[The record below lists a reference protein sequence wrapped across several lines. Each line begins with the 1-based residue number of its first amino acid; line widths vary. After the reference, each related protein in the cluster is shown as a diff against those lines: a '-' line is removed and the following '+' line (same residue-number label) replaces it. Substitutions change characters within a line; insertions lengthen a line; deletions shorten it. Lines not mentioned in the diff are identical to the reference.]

1 MSINDKLK
9 FLADYATKQR
19 NESRDYSTV
28 YELPEEFTDL
38 DKYSQECID
47 KYNKNPVTVDHLIN
61 KARGG
66 FFMYDLFTTKKY
78 NTNHYDSHCILF
90 DPPRS
95 GVEKQSGQNNLAYL
109 KTEEITKKQNDLLNG
124 AGKKVCS
131 HVVDSF
137 KKYCRANE
145 LDIKIKDE
153 CNGEKPNAYVYWGQT
168 Y

>member
-9 FLADYATKQR
+9 FLANYATKQR
-19 NESRDYSTV
+19 NESRDYSNV

-47 KYNKNPVTVDHLIN
+47 KYNKNPVTLDDLIN

-66 FFMYDLFTTKKY
+66 YLSYDLFTTKKY
-78 NTNHYDSHCILF
+78 NTNHYDSGCILF

-95 GVEKQSGQNNLAYL
+95 PSEKQPVQNSLAYL
-109 KTEEITKKQNDLLNG
+109 KTEEITKKQNDLLNI
-124 AGKKVCS
+124 ASKKVCN

-137 KKYCRANE
+137 QKYCRANE

-153 CNGEKPNAYVYWGQT
+153 CNSEKPNAYVYWGRT